1 MKEVLHIL
9 TAVLAA
15 LLLAL
20 GGAAS
25 RDGTVPDLTAW
36 TISQATSS
44 YDTAQKRGAEIS
56 EDSEPGA
63 SADGPGGPF
72 ALPATARRAHVAER
86 DAEVGRSEHRICN
99 AAANWPL
106 PPATGPPFS

>member
-20 GGAAS
+20 GGAAD
-25 RDGTVPDLTAW
+25 RAGTAPDLAAW
-36 TISQATSS
+36 TISQATGS
-44 YDTAQKRGAEIS
+44 YDTAQQRGAELSAEI
-56 EDSEPGA
+56 EPGA
-63 SADGPGGPF
+63 SADGPGEPII
-72 ALPATARRAHVAER
+72 LPDLARRKHGTNR
-86 DAEVGRSEHRICN
+86 DTGV
-99 AAANWPL
+99 WPSNHWASDARAKWSL

>member
-15 LLLAL
+15 LLLVS
-20 GGAAS
+20 GTAAY
-25 RDGTVPDLTAW
+25 RDGTSLVLSAW
-36 TISQATSS
+36 TISQATGS
-44 YDTAQKRGAEIS
+44 YDTAQKRDAELS
-56 EDSEPGA
+56 ADSEPGA